1 MKRIQKK
8 AEIVLK
14 KVQEKIKKWANRK
27 RKEAKV

>member
-8 AEIVLK
+8 AETVLK